1 MGLIQDSSPKPL
13 YNAAQMRVQ
22 LKCTSSLTQYKD
34 NGDSYTYTLKVKNY
48 NDLIRPATTPIIL
61 GLLILP
67 ADETIWLE
75 WTEEELRIKGC
86 MYWAD
91 FSGFTESTNS
101 HSIDVRID
109 KKNVLNSSTIVRILE
124 DSAREDCS

>member
-48 NDLIRPATTPIIL
+48 NDLIRPA
-61 GLLILP
+61 
-67 ADETIWLE
+67 WLE